1 MTVLRPRSKMI
12 SVRLSEEEYLALRRI
27 CSVTGA
33 RSVSDLTRDAMR
45 VLLSGVNRDDMRG
58 IHMDEFRAEIRN
70 LNRRIEQLATEIS
83 TSKNRSTNE

>member
-1 MTVLRPRSKMI
+1 MTVLKPRNKMI

-45 VLLSGVNRDDMRG
+45 ALLNGVSREDALG
-58 IHMDEFRAEIRN
+58 VHMDEFRNEIRN
-70 LNRRIEQLATEIS
+70 LNRRIEELAADVT
-83 TSKNRSTNE
+83 TSKAGSSQ